1 MCPRIRT
8 LCSSTVALVSLAL
21 CLPRSGA
28 AQQPA
33 QLTMPLSAL
42 RAIAADFDAGQNT
55 IYCYY
60 GSQVAAAPEVHVD
73 SLRVVAGAEECEGL
87 GIGFIS
93 RIADRSMMAAMLN
106 GLIAS
111 HPSFRIVT
119 AFYGAEM
126 IEVRG
131 VAVRAARAFS
141 VLRGAPLKEAVYG
154 S

>member
-1 MCPRIRT
+1 
-8 LCSSTVALVSLAL
+8 
-21 CLPRSGA
+21 
-28 AQQPA
+28 
-33 QLTMPLSAL
+33 MPLAAL
-42 RAIAADFDAGQNT
+42 RAIAADFDSGQNT

-60 GSQVAAAPEVHVD
+60 GSVLTAIPEVHVD
-73 SLRVVAGAEECEGL
+73 SLRVVSGAEQCEGV

-106 GLIAS
+106 GLIAN

-126 IEVRG
+126 IEVHG

-141 VLRGAPLKEAVYG
+141 VLRGAPVKEAVFG